1 MWDGLDNLIQ
11 KSLIEVYV
19 GLFNVKQ
26 ISEFVNVMSNL
37 DKHTIVDE
45 VFFE

>member
-1 MWDGLDNLIQ
+1 MWDGFDNLIQ

-19 GLFNVKQ
+19 CLFNVKQ
-26 ISEFVNVMSNL
+26 ISEFVNIMSNL
-37 DKHTIVDE
+37 GKDTIVDE